1 MNHYYQNIPGWFNF
15 QGLYSEVAKHYP
27 DGSNFLEIGVWKGT
41 SVAYLGIELINLN
54 KKNTQIYCVDTWE
67 GTKGEHDTEM
77 SVINGTLFDEFLNNI
92 KPLTDNGLTINVI
105 KSKSQECDARFSDD
119 FFDFIYIDGSHYYED
134 VKQDII
140 KYLPKLKKTGTFAG
154 HDWQSEDIRKAVG
167 ETLGL
172 QNIKTVHNTWIYQP
186 TKN

>member
-1 MNHYYQNIPGWFNF
+1 MEHFYQNIGEDWFSYP
-15 QGLYSEVAKHYP
+15 QLYKRIVDNSQ
-27 DGSNFLEIGVWKGT
+27 DGSHIVEVGSWKGR
-41 SVAYLGIELINLN
+41 SAAFMAVEIINSN
-54 KKNTQIYCVDTWE
+54 KKIKFDCVDTWE